1 MPNTSDFSNAIVG
14 SSEDVYARL
23 IEQLAPWFGSA
34 HPVLDTILQGYISA
48 GVFNYQQLAYINLQM
63 RLQTATDN
71 NLNLISKDYLGN
83 TLPRRSAESDDS
95 FRNRI
100 SATI

>member
-71 NLNLISKDYLGN
+71 NLNLISKDSVLCSLWYSTQVSYGIASL
-83 TLPRRSAESDDS
+83 
-95 FRNRI
+95 I
-100 SATI
+100 K